1 MKQNKRQ
8 LEFPSTTIKSKN
20 RQKSRLFKPLAL
32 ILLVSLATPSFADQ
46 SSMNATLA
54 QIVQQLQQLTPLMQQ
69 AINQDPDN
77 LKSSIHLTAFTD
89 SNGNTQNGA
98 LADLQALQSG
108 LIAIINQNQID
119 PKTYAPIT
127 GDYIGGAQ

>member
-1 MKQNKRQ
+1 MKQNERQ
-8 LEFPSTTIKSKN
+8 LKFPSATIKKN
-20 RQKSRLFKPLAL
+20 RQKSRLFKPLIL
-32 ILLVSLATPSFADQ
+32 TLLVSLSTPSFADQ

-69 AINQDPDN
+69 AINQEPDS
-77 LKSSIHLTAFTD
+77 LKSSIHLTTFTD

-98 LADLQALQSG
+98 LEDLQALQSG